1 MTQPK
6 ILIRDRIYIPINTL
20 PDVELVKQRYTRAM
34 FKDVACAQCEYRNER
49 PCSVCES
56 CANYEG
62 TIKLFNQHHVK
73 GVNYL
78 GLPVGDKRNIER
90 KAGIDY
96 DDYKIVDLRNKA
108 PLQYKIKFTIPLRE
122 HQVGLVKDFMA
133 NKFGMLEAPPRTGKT
148 LLMLKIGLQLGQRMV
163 LLANQHEY
171 LQQFLWHIEGNEAEG
186 IPKCT
191 NLPEIQARVGKK
203 LYGFPKTDE
212 DFKTMQFMVLT
223 YQQFFS
229 LVKGKQ
235 RLKLVS
241 ENIGTVAVDEAH
253 RVGATTFATVLN
265 QFYARYRFGVT
276 GTVER
281 KDGRHKITKQIIGPV
296 VAKTL
301 VEALTPLVL
310 VKDTGIK
317 LKRDPKMWVYKMKA
331 LCDSKPRN
339 DMIVQRCLKDVKAGH
354 SVVIPLIFTKH
365 IHQIVRE
372 INEAAES
379 PIAEAFVGGGAEKH
393 KEVRR
398 KILAR
403 AKSGETKVIVGTRSL
418 LQLGLNVP
426 KWSAMMEVIPIS
438 NKPNLLQE
446 TSRVRTPLEGKRRP
460 IVRLFYD
467 SAMPASV
474 ACARNSVLHM
484 QDFRYEFSK
493 DTHTQSSIAYL
504 LNSKRDRR
512 SSDDYEDSE
521 FRAQRLI
528 DSDEGTTSLGRARA
542 GRK

>member
-6 ILIRDRIYIPINTL
+6 ILIRDRIYIPITTL
-20 PDVELVKQRYTRAM
+20 PDLEQVKKKYSIEM
-34 FKDVACAQCEYRNER
+34 FNDVACAQCEYRNER
-49 PCSVCES
+49 PCATCES
-56 CANYEG
+56 CANYQG
-62 TIKLFNQHHVK
+62 TIKLFKQHHVD
-73 GVNYL
+73 GINYI

-90 KAGIDY
+90 KSGIDY
-96 DDYKIVDLRNKA
+96 DEYQVVDLRHKA
-108 PLQYKIKFTIPLRE
+108 PLQYKIKFTLPLRE
-122 HQVGLVKDFMA
+122 HQISLVDDFMA

-148 LLMLKIGLQLGQRMV
+148 VLLLYLGLQLGQRML

-171 LQQFLWHIEGNEAEG
+171 LQQFLWHIEGNPAEG

-191 NLPEIQARVGKK
+191 NLPELEAKYGKK

-212 DFKTMQFMVLT
+212 DFRTMQFMVLT

-229 LVKGKQ
+229 EVHGKH

-241 ENIGTVAVDEAH
+241 ENAGTVAVDEAH
-253 RVGATTFATVLN
+253 KVGASTFAEVLN
-265 QFYARYRFGVT
+265 KFYTRYRFGVT

-281 KDGRHKITKQIIGPV
+281 KDGRHRITKQIIGPV
-296 VAKTL
+296 VAKTT

-310 VKDTGIK
+310 IKDTGIK

-331 LCDSKPRN
+331 LCDSQPRN

-365 IHQIVRE
+365 THQLVRE
-372 INEAAES
+372 INEAYGS
-379 PIAEAFVGGGAEKH
+379 QIAEAFLGGGADKH

-426 KWSAMMEVIPIS
+426 KWSAIYTVIPIS
-438 NKPNLLQE
+438 NKPNYKQE
-446 TSRVRTPLEGKRRP
+446 TSRIRTPMPGKRRP

-474 ACARNSVLHM
+474 ACAKNCLAHM
-484 QDFRYEFSK
+484 VEFKYEFSK
-493 DTHTQSSIAYL
+493 DRNTQDSRAYL
-504 LNSKRDRR
+504 THWSPRNGRVNFDN
-512 SSDDYEDSE
+512 DE
-521 FRAQRLI
+521 FSATRLI
-528 DSDEGTTSLGRARA
+528 DDDDEGTTSLGRA